1 VAVAVGVGT
10 GYYIFDE
17 PLRRFA
23 AEQKEKQQ
31 QQQQQ
36 QQGPVAPS
44 AAQPPSLTPK
54 EKS

>member
-1 VAVAVGVGT
+1 VVAVAVGVGT

-36 QQGPVAPS
+36 QGPVVPS